1 MSRPLSA
8 HCGVIG
14 FQKLSQGADRS
25 VDSSQDELHMG
36 ASLGES
42 LHQHLWVCPG
52 AGVWAKRPHPTHH
65 ALREVDTLC

>member
-1 MSRPLSA
+1 
-8 HCGVIG
+8 
-14 FQKLSQGADRS
+14 
-25 VDSSQDELHMG
+25 MG
-36 ASLGES
+36 ASLDES